1 MFDTIHHI
9 AIIGS
14 DYEKSKHF
22 YVDLLGFEIIR
33 ENYRKERDDYK
44 IDLACGEQEIELFI
58 IKDAPARVNYPEA
71 LGLRHLAFKVKSVDD
86 TVKELNAKGIAT
98 EPVRLD
104 DYTGKKMTFSAKVWK
119 IVKKVRHTLSMT
131 DRLPQMVSRTSVMC

>member
-14 DYEKSKHF
+14 NYEKSKHF

-44 IDLACGEQEIELFI
+44 IDLACGEQGGYSCEICI
-58 IKDAPARVNYPEA
+58 Y
-71 LGLRHLAFKVKSVDD
+71 
-86 TVKELNAKGIAT
+86 KEKC
-98 EPVRLD
+98 R
-104 DYTGKKMTFSAKVWK
+104 
-119 IVKKVRHTLSMT
+119 
-131 DRLPQMVSRTSVMC
+131 